1 MAIGQLA
8 DYVRL
13 VEPTPRKVLLLPEKP
28 RADLVELARSQ
39 EIEVSWPSDGSF
51 ASST

>member
-13 VEPTPRKVLLLPEKP
+13 VKPSPQKACSFPRSPVLIYVLF
-28 RADLVELARSQ
+28 SQ
-39 EIEVSWPSDGSF
+39 ER
-51 ASST
+51 T